1 MKKGN
6 DILQYEE
13 DTPEA
18 EEEELDNFIKDNWSD
33 LAKHFISQ
41 QEAEFRAFCKEDFEL
56 TQ

>member
-1 MKKGN
+1 MKTGN
-6 DILQYEE
+6 EYTQYEY

-33 LAKHFISQ
+33 LAKNFISQ
-41 QEAEFRAFCKEDFEL
+41 QEAEFRAFCKLDMEL

>member
-6 DILQYEE
+6 DLEQYEE